1 MPTMVATVS
10 DERDALLKYLAQQRY
25 FLRVALHELTRE
37 QATSKP
43 SVSALN
49 LAGLIKHTSL
59 VEQFWTTHI
68 LAQRPLPEMDY
79 DGGFELKPDE
89 SLDDV
94 LRLQDEVASETEA
107 IVNAL
112 ASLDHE
118 VPVPKGVPWFPDDV
132 ETWSARWILLH
143 MIEEVARHAGHA
155 DIIRESIDGSNAFVL
170 IAKHEGDNP
179 EWLAM
184 LESR

>member
-1 MPTMVATVS
+1 MPTMVGTVA
-10 DERDALLKYLAQQRY
+10 DERDALLKFLAQQRY
-25 FLRVALHELTRE
+25 FLRVALHALPRE

-49 LAGLIKHTSL
+49 LAGLIKHTAL

-68 LAQRPLPEMDY
+68 LAERPLPEMN
-79 DGGFELKPDE
+79 DGGFELAPDE

-94 LRLQDEVASETEA
+94 VRFQDEIASGTEA
-107 IVNAL
+107 IVRGL
-112 ASLDHE
+112 PSLDHE
-118 VPVPKGVPWFPDDV
+118 VPVPKGVPWFPDDQ
-132 ETWSARWILLH
+132 ETWTARWVLLH
-143 MIEEVARHAGHA
+143 LIEEVARHAGHA

-170 IAKHEGDNP
+170 VAKHEGIEP
-179 EWLAM
+179 EWLSM